1 MAALPTGGG
10 SNPLVNDGPRARA
23 GQSSVRNLCRAAV
36 LPEWNRRFTL
46 SQWFPRPRP
55 CSPTKAARAGFSFCL
70 ASCRNGASRNAL
82 RLAEQ
87 TRSCDYDPC
96 DEGGEAGEQQ
106 QIMQDDGPSQRRL
119 AHRCAPCLRKV
130 SLRLTSKGKKAL
142 ARDPFEVLVRAVDS
156 LDANERTAMHHTLYK
171 VLTVGRQ
178 HLSDRMS

>member
-82 RLAEQ
+82 KLAEQ

-106 QIMQDDGPSQRRL
+106 QIMREYRANFCDRDIAAWSPPLFTGALSRPGFPRPAAGGADRR
-119 AHRCAPCLRKV
+119 P
-130 SLRLTSKGKKAL
+130 
-142 ARDPFEVLVRAVDS
+142 P
-156 LDANERTAMHHTLYK
+156 
-171 VLTVGRQ
+171 
-178 HLSDRMS
+178 

>member
-1 MAALPTGGG
+1 M
-10 SNPLVNDGPRARA
+10 
-23 GQSSVRNLCRAAV
+23 RNLCRAAV

-106 QIMQDDGPSQRRL
+106 QIMQDDGHGKCPYAAPGARTNIL
-119 AHRCAPCLRKV
+119 A
-130 SLRLTSKGKKAL
+130 GI
-142 ARDPFEVLVRAVDS
+142 
-156 LDANERTAMHHTLYK
+156 
-171 VLTVGRQ
+171 
-178 HLSDRMS
+178 